1 MKSKSVKKNK
11 PTVKRNSVK
20 SQPKMN
26 ESKSS
31 LSYRALGLTPDDLLR
46 MYRLMKLTRQFDQ
59 GIIRLYRQNKMIG
72 GAYSG
77 WGNEATA
84 VGSAYP
90 LLPHDYL
97 YPMHRDIGAHFT
109 KGQSAKVLML
119 NHLARAEGPTRGVDG
134 TGHYY
139 DKNLRI
145 VGNIS
150 HLAAMIP
157 QAVGTALASVK
168 KKENAVVINY
178 VGDGGMNVG
187 EFHEGLNMAAV
198 WKLPFILIIENNQYA
213 YSTPNTLQFA
223 CESPVDRALGY
234 GIPGV
239 KVDGT
244 DILEVYRVCKEA
256 FERARRGEGP
266 TLIESVTMRMRG
278 HAEHDGHEY
287 YPPGILEKWEKK
299 DPIMQFEKFLKSEK
313 LLTDKMIEDIDTSTK
328 QEIDEAI
335 EYADKAP
342 WPEPSQAATWVYAE

>member
-1 MKSKSVKKNK
+1 MSAKKSDPKSVSGNG
-11 PTVKRNSVK
+11 VNA
-20 SQPKMN
+20 
-26 ESKSS
+26 
-31 LSYRALGLTPDDLLR
+31 RAALKEDDYIR
-46 MYRLMKLTRQFDQ
+46 MYRLMRLTREFDQ
-59 GIIRLYRQNKMIG
+59 GIIRLYRQSKMIG

-84 VGSAYP
+84 VGSAYAMEP
-90 LLPHDYL
+90 QDYL

-109 KGQSAKVLML
+109 RGQSAKVLML
-119 NHLARAEGPTRGVDG
+119 NHLARAESPTRGVDG

-178 VGDGGMNVG
+178 IGDGGMNVG
-187 EFHEGLNMAAV
+187 EFHEGLNMAVV

-213 YSTPNTLQFA
+213 YSTPTHLQYA
-223 CESPVDRALGY
+223 CESPVDRAIGY

-244 DILEVYRVCKEA
+244 HILEVYEVCKEA
-256 FERARRGEGP
+256 IDRARSGQGP

-278 HAEHDGHEY
+278 HAEHDAHEY
-287 YPPGILEKWEKK
+287 YPKGLLEKWKAK
-299 DPIMQFEKFLKSEK
+299 DPIEQFEKFL
-313 LLTDKMIEDIDTSTK
+313 LDKKILSYKRIDQIMAEVK
-328 QEIDEAI
+328 QEIEEAI

-342 WPEPSQAATWVYAE
+342 WPNGADAELNVYAE

>member
-1 MKSKSVKKNK
+1 MTIKSKIKKN
-11 PTVKRNSVK
+11 
-20 SQPKMN
+20 Q
-26 ESKSS
+26 SKETQKTGQLSS
-31 LSYRALGLTPDDLLR
+31 DDYLK
-46 MYRLMKLTRQFDQ
+46 MYRLMRLTREFDQ
-59 GIIRLYRQNKMIG
+59 GIIRLYRQSKMIG

-84 VGSAYP
+84 VGSAYAMEP
-90 LLPHDYL
+90 QDYL

-109 KGQSAKVLML
+109 RGQSAKVLML
-119 NHLARAEGPTRGVDG
+119 NHLARAESPTRGVDG

-157 QAVGTALASVK
+157 QAVGTALAAVK
-168 KKENAVVINY
+168 KKENALVVNY
-178 VGDGGMNVG
+178 IGDGGMNVG
-187 EFHEGLNMAAV
+187 EFHEGVNMAAV

-213 YSTPNTLQFA
+213 YSTPTHLQYA
-223 CESPVDRALGY
+223 CESPVDRAIGY

-244 DILEVYRVCKEA
+244 DILAVYKVCKA
-256 FERARRGEGP
+256 AMNRARAGEGP

-278 HAEHDGHEY
+278 HAEHDAHEY
-287 YPPGILEKWEKK
+287 YPKGLLEKWKEK
-299 DPIMQFEKFLKSEK
+299 DPIEQFEKFLIEK
-313 LLTDKMIEDIDTSTK
+313 KILTHKKIEQILIEVK
-328 QEIDEAI
+328 QEIEEAV

-342 WPEPSQAATWVYAE
+342 WPNGSDAELNVYAE